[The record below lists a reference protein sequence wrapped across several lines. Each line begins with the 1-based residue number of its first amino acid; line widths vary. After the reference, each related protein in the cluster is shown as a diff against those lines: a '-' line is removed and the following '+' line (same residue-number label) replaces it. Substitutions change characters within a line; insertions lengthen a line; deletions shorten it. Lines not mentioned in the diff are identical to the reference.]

1 MLRKKAKT
9 PRRTHS
15 GSLIVERAGL
25 RTESGVMSNTQF
37 LDMIVRFNKAGMEVI
52 AARHSKYCLC
62 GDGSDEIVI
71 L

>member
-1 MLRKKAKT
+1 MFRKKVA

-25 RTESGVMSNTQF
+25 RTESGVVANTEF
-37 LDMIVRFNKAGMEVI
+37 LGLMVRFKKAGMEVI
-52 AARHSKYCLC
+52 AARHSKHCLC